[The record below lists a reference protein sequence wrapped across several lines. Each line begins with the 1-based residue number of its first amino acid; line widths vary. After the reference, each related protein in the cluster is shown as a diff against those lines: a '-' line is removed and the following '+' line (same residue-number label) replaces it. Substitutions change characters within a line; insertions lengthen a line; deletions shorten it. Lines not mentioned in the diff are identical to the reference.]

1 MRSSMLVRFC
11 LSAFAIPAGAR
22 PVTAEDLVKL
32 WTYEAAVSSTGKT
45 LVAATRGE
53 ERILT
58 LDGAALTV
66 PGKNPG
72 AFVWSPD
79 GSRFAYFA
87 TDNGKRSLFV
97 SNIGKVCE
105 AERSNSYLAHQGAS
119 MAWAPD
125 GGTIAFAGTL
135 EPAPPAA
142 DPVVITRILYKTR
155 TALSD
160 NRRSHI
166 HIVKVAEG
174 AAPRAITAGEF
185 DEHSI
190 AWGAGAAA
198 AEIVFLSNREKDP
211 DANLNYDIYAVNAA
225 SGAIRQ
231 ITKTVGVEMT
241 PEVSPDGRS
250 IVHAATERRLTTI
263 DSVAEDTHIWTV
275 PFSGSGAARELNRS
289 QDRRSSSPHWSSD
302 GAHVYYL
309 AGDRGRT
316 SVYRMNASGGGLV
329 EAIASRD
336 SQATWYHAG
345 PDGQLT
351 AIESTNAQPAE
362 VRRGAE
368 ALTHLNRD
376 TTAEWNTATSET
388 FWFPSFDG
396 VRVQGWIYW
405 PKSTSANAKA
415 PAILS
420 IHGGPHGAFGF
431 GFNPAFHF
439 YASRGYATIAINP
452 RGSSGYGQRFSDGS
466 IGNWGGGGYKDLM
479 AGLDFVLKKYPARL
493 DSTHLGVT
501 GASYGGFMTNWI
513 VTQTPRFKAA
523 VAVASLAN
531 NISFYATSLYQDL
544 VHAEFNGFP
553 WNGANFDALWRWS
566 PLRYVKNVRTPTMFL
581 HGEND
586 NDVHITQA
594 EEMYAA
600 LRMRGVEAI
609 LVRYPREGHGFTEPK
624 HRVDAA
630 QRTVEWM
637 DRFIK

>member
-1 MRSSMLVRFC
+1 MLVWFC
-11 LSAFAIPAGAR
+11 FAASAHPGGAR

-32 WTYEAAVSSTGKT
+32 WTYEAAISPYGKT
-45 LVAATRGE
+45 IVAATRGE

-58 LDGAALTV
+58 IDGAALTV
-66 PGKNPG
+66 PGKNPS

-97 SNIGKVCE
+97 SNIGKVCD

-119 MAWAPD
+119 LAWSPD
-125 GGTIAFAGTL
+125 GETIAFAGTL
-135 EPAPPAA
+135 EPAPPPA
-142 DPVVITRILYKTR
+142 DPIVITRILYKTR

-166 HIVKVAEG
+166 HLVNVAEG
-174 AAPRAITAGEF
+174 ATPRAITAGNF

-198 AEIVFLSNREKDP
+198 AEIVFLSNRVKDP
-211 DANLNYDIYAVNAA
+211 DAILNYDIYAVNAA

-231 ITKTVGVEMT
+231 VTKTAGVEMT
-241 PEVSPDGRS
+241 PAVSPDGRS
-250 IVHAATERRLTTI
+250 ITYAATARRLTTI

-275 PFSGSGAARELNRS
+275 PFAGPGAPRELNRS

-316 SVYRMNASGGGLV
+316 SVYRVSAVGGGLA
-329 EAIASRD
+329 EAIGSRD
-336 SQATWYHAG
+336 SQATWHHAG
-345 PDGQLT
+345 ADGQLT
-351 AIESTNAQPAE
+351 TVESTPARPAE
-362 VRRGAE
+362 VTRGAE

-376 TTAEWNTATSET
+376 ATAEWDIATSES

-405 PKSTSANAKA
+405 PKSTSLPAKT

-420 IHGGPHGAFGF
+420 IHGGPHGGFGF
-431 GFNPAFHF
+431 AFNPAFHY
-439 YASRGYATIAINP
+439 YASNGYATIAINP

-466 IGNWGGGGYKDLM
+466 IGNWGGGDYKDLM
-479 AGLDFVLKKYPARL
+479 AGLDFVLKKYPTRL
-493 DSTHLGVT
+493 DSARLGVT

-523 VAVASLAN
+523 VAVASLSN

-544 VHAEFNGFP
+544 IHAEFNGFP
-553 WNGANFDALWRWS
+553 WDGANFDTLWRWS
-566 PLRYVKNVRTPTMFL
+566 PLRYVKSVRTPTMFL

-594 EEMYAA
+594 EEMYTA

-609 LVRYPREGHGFTEPK
+609 LVRYPREGHSFTEPK

-630 QRTVEWM
+630 LRTVEWL